1 MSQSI
6 RFLGVAV
13 FAWVGVRAVSLGLVP
28 GTQQLAFDTPA
39 RAAPL
44 AVAATSFP
52 PIEPVAPPP
61 PPPGQMAYGAY
72 PPGYGAYP
80 PGYGSPYGTYPPQP
94 PYGAYP
100 PQPSYGAYPP
110 RPVYAPYPVY
120 VPVQTA
126 AYRQSA
132 PSQGERVRRQYAEPP
147 PDQYGDNPYFAPVA
161 PLDEWDGIKL
171 SAGSPAPGSRS
182 AGGDPSFTD
191 APATP
196 GRLDRLSLST
206 WAMMRS
212 KPAPPGLASG
222 GQLGGSQ
229 AGARLLWRFIPR
241 IAASLRV
248 SAPIG
253 SQRGGEAA
261 LGVRV
266 QPFMSIPI
274 AFTAERRQS
283 IGQFGG
289 RSAFAVFAEGGLYDR
304 PMPWHSTLDAY
315 LQSGIVGVRSR
326 DWFVDGSATVSRPV
340 WRNFSAGIGVWGG
353 AQPGLNRLDVGP
365 RVSMRVRRSMRVHLD
380 YRYKAV
386 GNADPGSGGV
396 VTLAADF

>member
-72 PPGYGAYP
+72 PPGYG
-80 PGYGSPYGTYPPQP
+80 SPYGQP
-94 PYGAYP
+94 YAMPYGQPYGP
-100 PQPSYGAYPP
+100 PSGAYPP
-110 RPVYAPYPVY
+110 RPAYAPYPVY

-132 PSQGERVRRQYAEPP
+132 PSQGERVRRQYAEAP

-191 APATP
+191 TPANP
-196 GRLDRLSLST
+196 ARLDRLSLST

-229 AGARLLWRFIPR
+229 AGARLLWRFTPR

-261 LGVRV
+261 LGVRY

-315 LQSGIVGVRSR
+315 FQSGIVGARSR

-380 YRYKAV
+380 YRYKAF
-386 GNADPGSGGV
+386 GNAEPGSGGV